1 MCLAVAKVSDKPIGK
16 WRTQHDC
23 DEEGIAHGKTDR
35 LYRIC
40 NNGPGSIEI
49 IVDGQVVHK
58 LLQKGECTDVE
69 GKEIIVHQI
78 ENGHKKTTGT
88 YDNLT

>member
-1 MCLAVAKVSDKPIGK
+1 MCLAVAKSTDKPMGK
-16 WRTQHDC
+16 WRTLGAC

-40 NNGPGSIEI
+40 NNGPEGIEI

-78 ENGHKKTTGT
+78 EGSKKTTGS